1 MNDKRGLISVI
12 VPVYNV
18 ERYLSRCVESILAQT
33 YKNIEI
39 LLIDDDSPDNCPQL
53 CDDYATN
60 YSNIKTVHLK
70 NSGIGVSGARNAGLE
85 IAKGDFIAFVDSD
98 DYVHCELFSQL
109 NYYLEKRPTANMAIC
124 SYQKVSEETKH
135 FDEVQLTN
143 EILLDDLGAMNLII
157 EDQNKTAVWSKLYKK
172 SIFENLRFPV
182 GKHNEDMFLMPY
194 IFQIAKNIVYS
205 PNPLYYYYQDNES
218 LCRSAFNYNMLD
230 MLDALAIWNEHA
242 ASKYPTLLK
251 KAKSHYY
258 TAVINSCQYLANKND
273 IIGKVKFKYYQ
284 SKINMEFVEIISSE
298 FISTNN
304 KIKLILFKTKVFRLI
319 FRMLHVLNI
328 HKYE

>member
-12 VPVYNV
+12 VPVYKV
-18 ERYLSRCVESILAQT
+18 EKYLSRCIESILVQT

-39 LLIDDDSPDNCPQL
+39 ILIDDDSPDNCPQL
-53 CDDYATN
+53 CDDYAMN
-60 YSNIKTVHLK
+60 YSNIKTIHLK

-98 DYVHCELFSQL
+98 DYVHCELFSKL
-109 NYYLEKRPTANMAIC
+109 NYYLEKHPTANIAIC
-124 SYQKVSEETKH
+124 SYQKVNEETKL
-135 FDEVQLTN
+135 FDQVQFTN

-157 EDQNKTAVWSKLYKK
+157 EDQNMTAVWGKLYKK
-172 SIFENLRFPV
+172 SIFENLRFPI

-194 IFQIAKNIVYS
+194 IFQNAKNIVYCQY
-205 PNPLYYYYQDNES
+205 PLYYYYQDNES

-230 MLDALAIWNEHA
+230 MLDALAIWNDLA
-242 ASKYPTLLK
+242 ASAYPTLLK

-298 FISTNN
+298 FISINN

-319 FRMLHVLNI
+319 FRMLHILNI

>member
-109 NYYLEKRPTANMAIC
+109 NYYLEKHPTVNMAIC

-135 FDEVQLTN
+135 FDEVQHAN
-143 EILLDDLGAMNLII
+143 EILLDDLGAMDLII

-205 PNPLYYYYQDNES
+205 PIPLYYYYQDNES

-230 MLDALAIWNEHA
+230 MLDALAIWNERA
-242 ASKYPTLLK
+242 ASEYPTLLK

-273 IIGKVKFKYYQ
+273 SIGLEKFEFYQ
-284 SKINMEFVEIISSE
+284 LKINSDFSELITSEYISVS
-298 FISTNN
+298 N
-304 KIKLILFKTKVFRLI
+304 KIKIILFKTRLFKFIFRLLQNSGI
-319 FRMLHVLNI
+319 K
-328 HKYE
+328 KYE